1 MHYQDLL
8 NFENKRNYSLTPFLG
23 TKNSGKNGDLM
34 KNWMFVQE
42 MFENVFFLEKS
53 LKFLD

>member
-42 MFENVFFLEKS
+42 MFENVFFFGKKLEI
-53 LKFLD
+53 F